1 MKCLII
7 NFNRLLLPVR
17 LAEWVAQRGVEPVFI
32 DNASNYPPLIDYYN
46 YTPYEVLRLPTNYGH
61 TVLWQYP
68 LLKKLGIR
76 ERFIYSDPDLDLTGV
91 PDDFVEVMHEGLNKY
106 PWAEKCGL
114 SLEIND
120 LPDTEEGIYIK
131 NGPEKPMWED
141 PLDDLYF
148 RAITDTTFAMYRYP
162 IGPYSHVAIRTNRP
176 YTCKHLPWY
185 YTDFDSLTDDE
196 RYYYETANASCSHKA
211 RFMK

>member
-32 DNASNYPPLIDYYN
+32 DNNSTYPPLLEYYQSC
-46 YTPYEVLRLPTNYGH
+46 PFRVLRLVSNYGH

-68 LLKKLGIR
+68 VLKTLDIN
-76 ERFIYSDPDLDLTGV
+76 ERFIYTDPDLDLTDV
-91 PDDFVEVMHEGLNKY
+91 PDDFLEVMNEGLNRY
-106 PWAEKCGL
+106 PNYSKCGL

-120 LPDTEEGIYIK
+120 LPDTEEGNFIR
-131 NGPEKPMWED
+131 NVPEAPYWNR
-141 PLDDLYF
+141 PLDDMYF
-148 RAITDTTFAMYRYP
+148 HADTDTTFALYQYP
-162 IGPYSHVAIRTNRP
+162 IGQYGYSAIRTNRP
-176 YTCKHLPWY
+176 YTCKHIPWY